1 MGLFAD
7 EVGGVADVVGF
18 CAVGYP
24 ADDGVGGGV
33 EAAAADE
40 LVCAGGGG
48 LERLGGV
55 NDEAALV

>member
-1 MGLFAD
+1 MPSVLRALT
-7 EVGGVADVVGF
+7 
-18 CAVGYP
+18 P
-24 ADDGVGGGV
+24 APASKSSFTTSSRP
-33 EAAAADE
+33 AAAADE

>member
-1 MGLFAD
+1 M
-7 EVGGVADVVGF
+7 ADVVGF
-18 CAVGYP
+18 CAEGDF

-48 LERLGGV
+48 LSRLCWV
-55 NDEAALV
+55 DAEEALV